1 MFARVKKSGNYQY
14 LQIVENHKEKGKVKQ
29 QVIATIGRMDQLQEK
44 HRVETL
50 IRSLSRFSEQALLI
64 LSGKSEVS
72 ADARKIGP
80 PLIFERL
87 WQQTG
92 IKAALH
98 SLLTQRKFEFD
109 IERAVFITVLHRL
122 MVSGS
127 DRSCSRWQRDYI
139 LEGAQE
145 LSLHHLYRAMS
156 FLGEELENQKG
167 ATPFSPR
174 CNKDL
179 IEEHIFRHRRDL
191 FTSLDLVFFDTTSIY
206 FEGGGDTIGQRGFSK
221 DHRPDLKQM
230 LVGAVIDD
238 KGQPICCEMWPGST
252 TDVKTLLPIV
262 EKMQQRFKIDR
273 VCIVADRGMISAGT
287 IRQLENPE
295 NTIPYILGTRMR
307 KVKEIRNVV
316 LSHPGRYKEVR
327 PESGDGKDPEP
338 LKVKQVEHND
348 HRYIV
353 CYNPRQARKE
363 ARDRDVILAALKE
376 QIKKGAKSLVGNKGY
391 RKYLKLAKDSVSIDE
406 EKVRYES
413 RFDGKWV
420 LATNTNMSAEKV
432 ALSYKELWQVEKVF
446 RDVKA
451 LLNTRPIF
459 HQRDRT
465 IRGHVFC
472 SFLALVLRKEL
483 ERQLNLAGHVLEWAD
498 IKQDLKA
505 LQQVTIEE
513 NGRKMAIR
521 SKCEGVCGKVF
532 QAVGVAMPPTIR
544 EF

>member
-98 SLLTQRKFEFD
+98 SLLTERKFEFD

-230 LVGAVIDD
+230 VVGAVIDD
-238 KGQPICCEMWPGST
+238 KGQPICCEMWPGNT

-273 VCIVADRGMISAGT
+273 VCIVADRGMISAET
-287 IRQLENPE
+287 IRELENPE

-338 LKVKQVEHND
+338 LKVKQVEHNG

-353 CYNPRQARKE
+353 CCNPRQARKE
-363 ARDRDVILAALKE
+363 ARDREVILAALKE

-391 RKYLKLAKDSVSIDE
+391 RKYLKIAKDSVSIDE

-446 RDVKA
+446 RDVKS